1 MPVFFESGLL
11 ILIPVTFGIARK
23 TGKSVFC
30 YSIPLLAGLAI
41 GHAFVPLTPGPVL
54 VAEMLNVELSYVIIL
69 GIIIGIPAMI
79 LAGPVFGKFAGNN
92 IPFMKP
98 AQLVVAFLV
107 AAAVRVSVGSATVS
121 MTMAAGI
128 IASMP
133 MVSGLS
139 QLQLATLTIAIA
151 AGGKI
156 MNLKSQE
163 MRKLAPELDPLRIGT
178 GWKKEDLGKPQIM
191 VESTYGDSHP
201 GSGHLNILVEEV
213 RKGVAEA
220 GGFGARYFCTDICD
234 GESQGT
240 DGINYSLA
248 SREMIANMIEIH
260 ANATPFDAGVYLS
273 SCDKGMPGNLIGL
286 ARVNIPAVVV
296 PGGTMNAGPEMLTLE
311 QLGMY
316 SAKYERGEI
325 DEAKLDWAKCNA
337 CPSCGACSFIGT
349 ASTMQ
354 IMAEALG
361 LALPGSALM
370 PATSPDLL
378 AYAREAGRQAVKL
391 AQTENMRPSDIV
403 TMESFENAILVHA
416 AISGSTNCLLH
427 IPAIAHEF
435 GIEITGDT
443 FDRLHRNARYL
454 LDVRPAGRWPAE
466 CFYYAGGVPAI
477 MEEIKEHLHLDVM
490 TVTGKTLGE
499 NLDDLK
505 KNGFYEKCDKWLQE
519 FNQRYSIKIS
529 KEDIIRPYDK
539 AIGTDGSIAVLRGNL
554 APEGAV
560 IKHTACPK
568 EMFKSVLR
576 ARPFDSEE
584 ECLDAVLKHKV
595 QKGDAVFIRYEG
607 PKGSGMPEMF
617 YTSEAI
623 SSDKELGKSIALIT
637 DGRFSGASTGPVIG
651 HCSPE
656 AVDGGPIALVKEGD
670 LIEIDVMERKLNIIG
685 IAGERKTAEEI
696 DEILKER
703 RKNWRPRELKYR
715 KGVLRLFSQHAA
727 SPMKG
732 AYLEY

>member
-1 MPVFFESGLL
+1 ME
-11 ILIPVTFGIARK
+11 
-23 TGKSVFC
+23 
-30 YSIPLLAGLAI
+30 
-41 GHAFVPLTPGPVL
+41 L
-54 VAEMLNVELSYVIIL
+54 V
-69 GIIIGIPAMI
+69 
-79 LAGPVFGKFAGNN
+79 
-92 IPFMKP
+92 
-98 AQLVVAFLV
+98 
-107 AAAVRVSVGSATVS
+107 
-121 MTMAAGI
+121 
-128 IASMP
+128 
-133 MVSGLS
+133 S
-139 QLQLATLTIAIA
+139 Q
-151 AGGKI
+151 K
-156 MNLKSQE
+156 
-163 MRKLAPELDPLRIGT
+163 MRELAPELDPLRIGT
-178 GWKKEDLGKPQIM
+178 GWKPEDLSKPQIFI
-191 VESTYGDSHP
+191 ESTFGDSHP
-201 GSGHLNILVEEV
+201 GSGHLDILVEEV
-213 RKGVAEA
+213 RKGAEEA
-220 GGFGARYFCTDICD
+220 GGHGARYHCTDICD

-260 ANATPFDAGVYLS
+260 ANATPFDAGVYLA
-273 SCDKGMPGNLIGL
+273 SCDKGLPGNLMGL
-286 ARVNIPAVVV
+286 ARVNIPSIVV

-316 SAKYERGEI
+316 SAKYQRGEI
-325 DEAKLDWAKCNA
+325 DEEKLNWAKCNA

-378 AYAREAGRQAVKL
+378 AFARQAGKRAVEM
-391 AQTENMRPSDIV
+391 AQEPGMKPGEIV
-403 TMESFENAILVHA
+403 TLESFENAILVHA
-416 AISGSTNCLLH
+416 AVSGSTNCLLH
-427 IPAIAHEF
+427 LPAIAHEF

-466 CFYYAGGVPAI
+466 VFYYAGGVPAI
-477 MEEIKEHLHLDVM
+477 MEEIKEHLHLDVK

-499 NLDDLK
+499 NLEDLK
-505 KNGFYEKCDKWLQE
+505 KNGFYERCNKWLQD
-519 FNQRYSIKIS
+519 FNARYGVSVT

-539 AIGTDGSIAVLRGNL
+539 AIGTDGSIAILRGNL

-568 EMFKSVLR
+568 EMFKAVLN

-623 SSDKELGKSIALIT
+623 SSDKELGRSIALIT

-656 AVDGGPIALVKEGD
+656 ACDGGPIALVEEGD

-685 IAGERKTAEEI
+685 IRCERKTPEEV
-696 DEILKER
+696 DAVLAER
-703 RKNWRPRELKYR
+703 RKNWKPRERKYK
-715 KGVLRLFSQHAA
+715 KGVLRLFSEHAV

-732 AYLEY
+732 AYLEYDD

>member
-1 MPVFFESGLL
+1 M
-11 ILIPVTFGIARK
+11 
-23 TGKSVFC
+23 
-30 YSIPLLAGLAI
+30 
-41 GHAFVPLTPGPVL
+41 
-54 VAEMLNVELSYVIIL
+54 
-69 GIIIGIPAMI
+69 
-79 LAGPVFGKFAGNN
+79 
-92 IPFMKP
+92 
-98 AQLVVAFLV
+98 
-107 AAAVRVSVGSATVS
+107 
-121 MTMAAGI
+121 
-128 IASMP
+128 
-133 MVSGLS
+133 
-139 QLQLATLTIAIA
+139 
-151 AGGKI
+151 
-156 MNLKSQE
+156 LKSQE
-163 MRKLAPELDPLRIGT
+163 MRKLAPEMDPLRIGT
-178 GWKKEDLGKPQIM
+178 GWKKEDLEKPQIM

-201 GSGHLNILVEEV
+201 GSGHLNLLVEEV
-213 RKGVAEA
+213 RKGVEEA

-260 ANATPFDAGVYLS
+260 ANATPFDGGVYLS

-286 ARVNIPAVVV
+286 ARVDIPAVVV

-316 SAKYERGEI
+316 SAKFERGEI
-325 DEAKLDWAKCNA
+325 DEEKLDWAKCNA

-378 AYAREAGRQAVKL
+378 AYAQEAGSQAVKL
-391 AQTENMRPSDIV
+391 AQMEHMRPSDLV
-403 TMESFENAILVHA
+403 TKESFENAILVHA

-477 MEEIKEHLHLDVM
+477 MEEIKDHLHLDVM

-499 NLDDLK
+499 NLAELRE
-505 KNGFYEKCDKWLQE
+505 NGFYEKCSGWLAK
-519 FNQRYSIKIS
+519 FNERYGTSIT

-568 EMFKSVLR
+568 EMFHAVLR

-656 AVDGGPIALVKEGD
+656 AVDGGPIALVEEGD
-670 LIEIDVMERKLNIIG
+670 LIEIDVKERKLNIIG
-685 IAGERKTAEEI
+685 IAGERKSMEEI
-696 DEILKER
+696 DAILKER
-703 RKNWRPRELKYR
+703 RRNWKPREPKYK
-715 KGVLRLFSQHAA
+715 KGVLRLFSLHAA

>member
-1 MPVFFESGLL
+1 ME
-11 ILIPVTFGIARK
+11 
-23 TGKSVFC
+23 
-30 YSIPLLAGLAI
+30 
-41 GHAFVPLTPGPVL
+41 
-54 VAEMLNVELSYVIIL
+54 
-69 GIIIGIPAMI
+69 
-79 LAGPVFGKFAGNN
+79 
-92 IPFMKP
+92 
-98 AQLVVAFLV
+98 
-107 AAAVRVSVGSATVS
+107 
-121 MTMAAGI
+121 
-128 IASMP
+128 
-133 MVSGLS
+133 
-139 QLQLATLTIAIA
+139 
-151 AGGKI
+151 
-156 MNLKSQE
+156 LKSQE

-178 GWKKEDLGKPQIM
+178 GWKREDLSKPQIFI
-191 VESTYGDSHP
+191 ESTYGDSHP

-213 RKGVAEA
+213 RKGVAQA
-220 GGFGARYFCTDICD
+220 GGFGARYYVTDICD

-240 DGINYSLA
+240 DGINFSLA
-248 SREMIANMIEIH
+248 SREMIANMIEIQG
-260 ANATPFDAGVYLS
+260 NATVSDAGVYLA
-273 SCDKGMPGNLIGL
+273 SCDKGMPGNLMGL
-286 ARVNIPAVVV
+286 ARVNIPSVVV

-316 SAKYERGEI
+316 SAKYQRGEI
-325 DEAKLDWAKCNA
+325 DEEKLDWAKCNA

-378 AYAREAGRQAVKL
+378 AYAREAGKQAVKL
-391 AQTENMRPSDIV
+391 AYMENMKPSDIV

-427 IPAIAHEF
+427 IPALAHEF

-443 FDRLHRNARYL
+443 FDRLHRGAHYL

-466 CFYYAGGVPAI
+466 TFYYAGGVPAI

-499 NLDDLK
+499 NLEELK
-505 KNGFYEKCDKWLQE
+505 QNGFYERCEKWLAQ
-519 FNQRYSIKIS
+519 FNERYNTNITRK
-529 KEDIIRPYDK
+529 DIIRPYNE
-539 AIGTDGSIAVLRGNL
+539 AIGTEGSIAVLKGNL

-568 EMFKSVLR
+568 EMFKAVLR

-584 ECLDAVLKHKV
+584 ECLDAVLHHKV

-656 AVDGGPIALVKEGD
+656 AVDGGPIALVEEGD
-670 LIEIDVMERKLNIIG
+670 LIEIDVEARKLNIIG
-685 IAGERKTAEEI
+685 IHGVKMTEEEVQEVLKQRRLAWKPKERKY
-696 DEILKER
+696 K
-703 RKNWRPRELKYR
+703 
-715 KGVLRLFSQHAA
+715 KGVLRLFSELAA

-732 AYLEY
+732 AYLEYDK

>member
-1 MPVFFESGLL
+1 ME
-11 ILIPVTFGIARK
+11 
-23 TGKSVFC
+23 
-30 YSIPLLAGLAI
+30 
-41 GHAFVPLTPGPVL
+41 
-54 VAEMLNVELSYVIIL
+54 
-69 GIIIGIPAMI
+69 
-79 LAGPVFGKFAGNN
+79 
-92 IPFMKP
+92 
-98 AQLVVAFLV
+98 
-107 AAAVRVSVGSATVS
+107 
-121 MTMAAGI
+121 
-128 IASMP
+128 
-133 MVSGLS
+133 
-139 QLQLATLTIAIA
+139 
-151 AGGKI
+151 
-156 MNLKSQE
+156 LKSQK

-178 GWKKEDLGKPQIM
+178 GWKREDLSKPQIFI
-191 VESTYGDSHP
+191 ESTYGDSHP

-213 RKGVAEA
+213 RKGVAQA
-220 GGFGARYFCTDICD
+220 GGFGARYYVTDICD

-240 DGINYSLA
+240 DGINFSLA
-248 SREMIANMIEIH
+248 SREMIANMIEIQG
-260 ANATPFDAGVYLS
+260 NATVSDAGVYLA
-273 SCDKGMPGNLIGL
+273 SCDKGMPGNLMGL
-286 ARVNIPAVVV
+286 ARVNIPSVVV

-316 SAKYERGEI
+316 SAKYQRGEI
-325 DEAKLDWAKCNA
+325 DEEKLDWAKCNA

-378 AYAREAGRQAVKL
+378 AYAREAGKQAVRL
-391 AQTENMRPSDIV
+391 AYMENMKPSDIV

-427 IPAIAHEF
+427 IPALAHEF

-443 FDRLHRNARYL
+443 FDRLHRGAHYL

-466 CFYYAGGVPAI
+466 TFYYAGGVPAI

-499 NLDDLK
+499 NLEDLK
-505 KNGFYEKCDKWLQE
+505 KNGFYERCEKWLAQ
-519 FNQRYSIKIS
+519 FNERYNTNITRK
-529 KEDIIRPYDK
+529 DIIRPYDE
-539 AIGTDGSIAVLRGNL
+539 AIGTEGSIAVLKGNL

-568 EMFKSVLR
+568 EMFKAVLR

-584 ECLDAVLKHKV
+584 ECLDAVLHHKV

-656 AVDGGPIALVKEGD
+656 AVDGGPIALVEEGD
-670 LIEIDVMERKLNIIG
+670 LIEIDVEARKLNIIG
-685 IAGERKTAEEI
+685 IHGVKMTEEEVQEVLKQRRLAWKPKERKY
-696 DEILKER
+696 K
-703 RKNWRPRELKYR
+703 
-715 KGVLRLFSQHAA
+715 KGVLRLFSELAA

-732 AYLEY
+732 AYLEYDK

>member
-1 MPVFFESGLL
+1 M
-11 ILIPVTFGIARK
+11 
-23 TGKSVFC
+23 
-30 YSIPLLAGLAI
+30 
-41 GHAFVPLTPGPVL
+41 
-54 VAEMLNVELSYVIIL
+54 
-69 GIIIGIPAMI
+69 
-79 LAGPVFGKFAGNN
+79 
-92 IPFMKP
+92 
-98 AQLVVAFLV
+98 
-107 AAAVRVSVGSATVS
+107 
-121 MTMAAGI
+121 
-128 IASMP
+128 
-133 MVSGLS
+133 
-139 QLQLATLTIAIA
+139 
-151 AGGKI
+151 
-156 MNLKSQE
+156 LKSQE
-163 MRKLAPELDPLRIGT
+163 MRKLAPEMDPLRIGT
-178 GWKKEDLGKPQIM
+178 GWKKEDLEKPQIM

-201 GSGHLNILVEEV
+201 GSGHLNLLVEEV

-260 ANATPFDAGVYLS
+260 ANATPFDGGVYLS

-286 ARVNIPAVVV
+286 ARVDIPAVVV

-311 QLGMY
+311 QFGMY
-316 SAKYERGEI
+316 SAKFERGEI
-325 DEAKLDWAKCNA
+325 DEEKLDWAKCNA

-378 AYAREAGRQAVKL
+378 AYAQEAGSQAVKL
-391 AQTENMRPSDIV
+391 AQMEHMRPSDLV
-403 TMESFENAILVHA
+403 TKESFENAILVHA

-477 MEEIKEHLHLDVM
+477 MEEIKDHLHLNVM

-499 NLDDLK
+499 NLAELRE
-505 KNGFYEKCDKWLQE
+505 NGFYEKCSGWLAK
-519 FNQRYSIKIS
+519 FNERYGTSIT

-568 EMFKSVLR
+568 EMFHAVLR

-656 AVDGGPIALVKEGD
+656 AVDGGPIALVEEGD
-670 LIEIDVMERKLNIIG
+670 LIEIDVKERKLNIIG
-685 IAGERKTAEEI
+685 IAGERKSMEEI
-696 DEILKER
+696 DAILKER
-703 RKNWRPRELKYR
+703 RRNWKPREPKYK
-715 KGVLRLFSQHAA
+715 KGVLRLFSLHAA

>member
-1 MPVFFESGLL
+1 
-11 ILIPVTFGIARK
+11 
-23 TGKSVFC
+23 
-30 YSIPLLAGLAI
+30 
-41 GHAFVPLTPGPVL
+41 
-54 VAEMLNVELSYVIIL
+54 
-69 GIIIGIPAMI
+69 
-79 LAGPVFGKFAGNN
+79 
-92 IPFMKP
+92 MKE
-98 AQLVVAFLV
+98 
-107 AAAVRVSVGSATVS
+107 
-121 MTMAAGI
+121 
-128 IASMP
+128 
-133 MVSGLS
+133 
-139 QLQLATLTIAIA
+139 
-151 AGGKI
+151 
-156 MNLKSQE
+156 LKSQE

-178 GWKKEDLGKPQIM
+178 GWKKEDLSKPQVM

-273 SCDKGMPGNLIGL
+273 SCDKGVPGNLMGL
-286 ARVNIPAVVV
+286 ARVDIPSVVV

-378 AYAREAGRQAVKL
+378 AYAKEAGKRA
-391 AQTENMRPSDIV
+391 AWMAGEEDMRPSKIV
-403 TMESFENAILVHA
+403 TMDSFENAIYVHA

-427 IPAIAHEF
+427 LPAIAHEF

-443 FDRLHRNARYL
+443 FDRIHRGARYL

-499 NLDDLK
+499 NLEELK
-505 KNGFYEKCDKWLQE
+505 ANGFYEKCDKWLQE
-519 FNQRYSIKIS
+519 FNQRYQVNVTR
-529 KEDIIRPYDK
+529 EDIIRPYEK
-539 AIGTDGSIAVLRGNL
+539 AIGTDGSIAVLKGNL

-656 AVDGGPIALVKEGD
+656 AVDGGPIALVEEGD
-670 LIEIDVMERKLNIIG
+670 LIEIDVMGRKLNIIG
-685 IAGERKTAEEI
+685 VAGERKTPEEI
-696 DEILKER
+696 DEILEER
-703 RKNWRPRELKYR
+703 RKNWKPREMKYK
-715 KGVLRLFSQHAA
+715 KGVLRMFSQHAT

>member
-1 MPVFFESGLL
+1 ME
-11 ILIPVTFGIARK
+11 
-23 TGKSVFC
+23 
-30 YSIPLLAGLAI
+30 
-41 GHAFVPLTPGPVL
+41 
-54 VAEMLNVELSYVIIL
+54 
-69 GIIIGIPAMI
+69 
-79 LAGPVFGKFAGNN
+79 
-92 IPFMKP
+92 
-98 AQLVVAFLV
+98 
-107 AAAVRVSVGSATVS
+107 
-121 MTMAAGI
+121 
-128 IASMP
+128 
-133 MVSGLS
+133 
-139 QLQLATLTIAIA
+139 
-151 AGGKI
+151 
-156 MNLKSQE
+156 LKSQE

-178 GWKKEDLGKPQIM
+178 GWKREDLSKPQIFI
-191 VESTYGDSHP
+191 ESTYGDSHP

-213 RKGVAEA
+213 RKGVVQA
-220 GGFGARYFCTDICD
+220 GGFGARYYVTDICD

-240 DGINYSLA
+240 DGINFSLA
-248 SREMIANMIEIH
+248 SREMIANMIEIQG
-260 ANATPFDAGVYLS
+260 NATVSDAGVYLA
-273 SCDKGMPGNLIGL
+273 SCDKGMPGNLMGL
-286 ARVNIPAVVV
+286 ARVNIPSVVV

-316 SAKYERGEI
+316 SAKYQRGEI
-325 DEAKLDWAKCNA
+325 DEEKLDWAKCNA

-378 AYAREAGRQAVKL
+378 AYAREAGKQAVKL
-391 AQTENMRPSDIV
+391 AYMENMKPSDIV

-427 IPAIAHEF
+427 IPALAHEF

-443 FDRLHRNARYL
+443 FDRLHRGAHYL

-466 CFYYAGGVPAI
+466 TFYYAGGVPAI

-499 NLDDLK
+499 NLEDLK
-505 KNGFYEKCDKWLQE
+505 KNGFYERCEKWLAQ
-519 FNQRYSIKIS
+519 FNERYNTNITRK
-529 KEDIIRPYDK
+529 DIIRPYDE
-539 AIGTDGSIAVLRGNL
+539 AIGTEGSIAVLKGNL

-568 EMFKSVLR
+568 EMFKAVLR

-584 ECLDAVLKHKV
+584 ECLDAVLHHKV

-656 AVDGGPIALVKEGD
+656 AVDGGPIALLEEGD
-670 LIEIDVMERKLNIIG
+670 LIEIDVEARKLNIIG
-685 IAGERKTAEEI
+685 IHGVKMTEEEVQEVLKQRRLAWKPKERKY
-696 DEILKER
+696 K
-703 RKNWRPRELKYR
+703 
-715 KGVLRLFSQHAA
+715 KGVLRLFSELAA

-732 AYLEY
+732 AYLEYDK

>member
-1 MPVFFESGLL
+1 M
-11 ILIPVTFGIARK
+11 
-23 TGKSVFC
+23 
-30 YSIPLLAGLAI
+30 
-41 GHAFVPLTPGPVL
+41 
-54 VAEMLNVELSYVIIL
+54 
-69 GIIIGIPAMI
+69 
-79 LAGPVFGKFAGNN
+79 
-92 IPFMKP
+92 
-98 AQLVVAFLV
+98 
-107 AAAVRVSVGSATVS
+107 
-121 MTMAAGI
+121 
-128 IASMP
+128 
-133 MVSGLS
+133 
-139 QLQLATLTIAIA
+139 
-151 AGGKI
+151 
-156 MNLKSQE
+156 LKSQE
-163 MRKLAPELDPLRIGT
+163 MRKLAPEMDPLRIGT
-178 GWKKEDLGKPQIM
+178 GWKKEDLEKPQIM

-201 GSGHLNILVEEV
+201 GSGHLNLLVEEV

-260 ANATPFDAGVYLS
+260 ANATPFDGGVYLS

-286 ARVNIPAVVV
+286 ARVDIPAVVV

-316 SAKYERGEI
+316 SAKFERGEI
-325 DEAKLDWAKCNA
+325 DEEKLDWAKCNA

-378 AYAREAGRQAVKL
+378 AYAQEAGSQAVKL
-391 AQTENMRPSDIV
+391 AQMEHMRPSDLV
-403 TMESFENAILVHA
+403 TKESFENAILVHA

-477 MEEIKEHLHLDVM
+477 MEEIKDHLHLDVM

-499 NLDDLK
+499 NLAELRE
-505 KNGFYEKCDKWLQE
+505 NGFYEKCSGWLAK
-519 FNQRYSIKIS
+519 FNERYGTSIT

-568 EMFKSVLR
+568 EMFHAVLR

-656 AVDGGPIALVKEGD
+656 AVDGGPIALVEEGD
-670 LIEIDVMERKLNIIG
+670 LIEIDVKERKLNIIG
-685 IAGERKTAEEI
+685 IAGERKSMEEF
-696 DEILKER
+696 DAILKER
-703 RKNWRPRELKYR
+703 RRNWKPREPKYK
-715 KGVLRLFSQHAA
+715 KGVLRLFSLHAA

>member
-1 MPVFFESGLL
+1 M
-11 ILIPVTFGIARK
+11 
-23 TGKSVFC
+23 
-30 YSIPLLAGLAI
+30 
-41 GHAFVPLTPGPVL
+41 
-54 VAEMLNVELSYVIIL
+54 
-69 GIIIGIPAMI
+69 
-79 LAGPVFGKFAGNN
+79 
-92 IPFMKP
+92 
-98 AQLVVAFLV
+98 
-107 AAAVRVSVGSATVS
+107 
-121 MTMAAGI
+121 
-128 IASMP
+128 
-133 MVSGLS
+133 
-139 QLQLATLTIAIA
+139 
-151 AGGKI
+151 
-156 MNLKSQE
+156 LKSQE
-163 MRKLAPELDPLRIGT
+163 MRKLAPEMDPLRIGT
-178 GWKKEDLGKPQIM
+178 GWKKEDLEKTQIM

-201 GSGHLNILVEEV
+201 GSGHLNLLVEEV

-260 ANATPFDAGVYLS
+260 ANATPFDGGVYLS

-316 SAKYERGEI
+316 SAKFERGEI
-325 DEAKLDWAKCNA
+325 DEEKLDWAKCNA

-378 AYAREAGRQAVKL
+378 AYAQEAGSQAVKL
-391 AQTENMRPSDIV
+391 AQMEHMRPSDLV
-403 TMESFENAILVHA
+403 TKESFENAILVHA

-477 MEEIKEHLHLDVM
+477 MEEIKDHLHLDVM

-499 NLDDLK
+499 NLAELRE
-505 KNGFYEKCDKWLQE
+505 NGFYEKCSGWLE
-519 FNQRYSIKIS
+519 KFNERYGTSIT

-568 EMFKSVLR
+568 EMFHAVLR

-656 AVDGGPIALVKEGD
+656 AVDGGPIALVEEGD
-670 LIEIDVMERKLNIIG
+670 LIEIDVKERKLNIIG
-685 IAGERKTAEEI
+685 IAGERKSMEEI
-696 DEILKER
+696 DAILKER
-703 RKNWRPRELKYR
+703 RQNWKPREPKYK
-715 KGVLRLFSQHAA
+715 KGVLRLFSLHAA

>member
-1 MPVFFESGLL
+1 M
-11 ILIPVTFGIARK
+11 
-23 TGKSVFC
+23 
-30 YSIPLLAGLAI
+30 
-41 GHAFVPLTPGPVL
+41 
-54 VAEMLNVELSYVIIL
+54 
-69 GIIIGIPAMI
+69 
-79 LAGPVFGKFAGNN
+79 
-92 IPFMKP
+92 
-98 AQLVVAFLV
+98 
-107 AAAVRVSVGSATVS
+107 
-121 MTMAAGI
+121 
-128 IASMP
+128 
-133 MVSGLS
+133 
-139 QLQLATLTIAIA
+139 
-151 AGGKI
+151 
-156 MNLKSQE
+156 LKSQE
-163 MRKLAPELDPLRIGT
+163 MRKLAPEMDPLRIGT
-178 GWKKEDLGKPQIM
+178 GWKKEDLEKPQIM

-201 GSGHLNILVEEV
+201 GSGHLNLLVEEV

-260 ANATPFDAGVYLS
+260 ANATPFDGGVYLS

-286 ARVNIPAVVV
+286 ARVDIPAVVV

-316 SAKYERGEI
+316 SAKFERGEI
-325 DEAKLDWAKCNA
+325 DEEKLDWAKCNA

-378 AYAREAGRQAVKL
+378 AYAQEAGSQAVKL
-391 AQTENMRPSDIV
+391 AQMEHMRPSDLV
-403 TMESFENAILVHA
+403 TKESFENAILVHA

-477 MEEIKEHLHLDVM
+477 MEEIKDHLHLDVM

-499 NLDDLK
+499 NLAELRE
-505 KNGFYEKCDKWLQE
+505 NGFYEKCSGWLAK
-519 FNQRYSIKIS
+519 FNERYGTSIT

-568 EMFKSVLR
+568 EMFHAVLR

-656 AVDGGPIALVKEGD
+656 AVDGGPIALVEEGD
-670 LIEIDVMERKLNIIG
+670 LIEIDVKERKLNIIG
-685 IAGERKTAEEI
+685 IAGERKSMEEI
-696 DEILKER
+696 DAILKER
-703 RKNWRPRELKYR
+703 RQNWKPCEPKYK
-715 KGVLRLFSQHAA
+715 KGVLRLFSLHAA

>member
-1 MPVFFESGLL
+1 M
-11 ILIPVTFGIARK
+11 
-23 TGKSVFC
+23 
-30 YSIPLLAGLAI
+30 
-41 GHAFVPLTPGPVL
+41 
-54 VAEMLNVELSYVIIL
+54 EL
-69 GIIIGIPAMI
+69 
-79 LAGPVFGKFAGNN
+79 
-92 IPFMKP
+92 
-98 AQLVVAFLV
+98 
-107 AAAVRVSVGSATVS
+107 R
-121 MTMAAGI
+121 
-128 IASMP
+128 
-133 MVSGLS
+133 
-139 QLQLATLTIAIA
+139 
-151 AGGKI
+151 
-156 MNLKSQE
+156 SQE

-178 GWKKEDLGKPQIM
+178 GWKPEDLSKPQVMI
-191 VESTYGDSHP
+191 ESTYGDSHP

-213 RKGVAEA
+213 RKGVEEA
-220 GGFGARYFCTDICD
+220 GGHGARYYCTDICD

-260 ANATPFDAGVYLS
+260 ANATPFDAGVFLA
-273 SCDKGMPGNLIGL
+273 SCDKGMPGNLMGL
-286 ARVNIPAVVV
+286 ARADVPSVVV
-296 PGGTMNAGPEMLTLE
+296 PGGTMNAGPDMLTLE

-316 SAKYERGEI
+316 SAKYQRGEI
-325 DEAKLDWAKCNA
+325 DEEKLNWAKCNA

-378 AYAREAGRQAVKL
+378 AFAREAGAQAVKL
-391 AQTENMRPSDIV
+391 AAMPNMRPSHII
-403 TMESFENAILVHA
+403 TMDSFENAILVHA

-435 GIEITGDT
+435 GLEVTGDT

-477 MEEIKEHLHLDVM
+477 MEEIKSHLHLEAM

-499 NLDDLK
+499 NLEELK
-505 KNGFYEKCDKWLQE
+505 QNGFYGRCQKWLE
-519 FNQRYSIKIS
+519 DFNERYHVSLK
-529 KEDIIRPYDK
+529 KEDIIRPYGQ
-539 AIGTDGSIAVLRGNL
+539 AIGTDGSIAILRGNL

-568 EMFKSVLR
+568 EMFQAVLN

-623 SSDKELGKSIALIT
+623 SSDQELGKSIALIT

-656 AVDGGPIALVKEGD
+656 AVDCGPIALVDEGD
-670 LIEIDVMERKLNIIG
+670 VIEIDVEGRKLNIIG
-685 IAGERKTAEEI
+685 IAGERKTMEEVAAVL
-696 DEILKER
+696 EER
-703 RKNWRPRELKYR
+703 RKNWQPREPKY
-715 KGVLRLFSQHAA
+715 KNGVLRLFSQHAA

>member
-1 MPVFFESGLL
+1 ME
-11 ILIPVTFGIARK
+11 
-23 TGKSVFC
+23 
-30 YSIPLLAGLAI
+30 
-41 GHAFVPLTPGPVL
+41 
-54 VAEMLNVELSYVIIL
+54 
-69 GIIIGIPAMI
+69 
-79 LAGPVFGKFAGNN
+79 
-92 IPFMKP
+92 
-98 AQLVVAFLV
+98 
-107 AAAVRVSVGSATVS
+107 
-121 MTMAAGI
+121 
-128 IASMP
+128 
-133 MVSGLS
+133 
-139 QLQLATLTIAIA
+139 
-151 AGGKI
+151 
-156 MNLKSQE
+156 LKSQE

-178 GWKKEDLGKPQIM
+178 GWKREDLSKPQIFI
-191 VESTYGDSHP
+191 ESTYGDSHP

-220 GGFGARYFCTDICD
+220 GGFGARYYVTDICD

-240 DGINYSLA
+240 DGINFSLA
-248 SREMIANMIEIH
+248 SREMIANMIEIQG
-260 ANATPFDAGVYLS
+260 NATVSDAGVYLA
-273 SCDKGMPGNLIGL
+273 SCDKGMPGNLMGL
-286 ARVNIPAVVV
+286 ARVNIPSVVV

-316 SAKYERGEI
+316 SAKYQRGEI
-325 DEAKLDWAKCNA
+325 DEEKLDWAKCNA

-378 AYAREAGRQAVKL
+378 AYARKAGKQAVKL
-391 AQTENMRPSDIV
+391 AYMENMKPSDIV

-427 IPAIAHEF
+427 IPALAHEF

-443 FDRLHRNARYL
+443 FDRLHRGAHYL

-466 CFYYAGGVPAI
+466 TFYYAGGVPAI

-499 NLDDLK
+499 NLEDLK
-505 KNGFYEKCDKWLQE
+505 KNGFYERCEKWLAQ
-519 FNQRYSIKIS
+519 FNERYNTNITRK
-529 KEDIIRPYDK
+529 DIIRPYDE
-539 AIGTDGSIAVLRGNL
+539 AIGTEGSIAVLKGNL

-568 EMFKSVLR
+568 EMFKAVLR

-584 ECLDAVLKHKV
+584 ECLDAVLHHKV

-656 AVDGGPIALVKEGD
+656 AVDGGTIALVEEGD
-670 LIEIDVMERKLNIIG
+670 LIEIDVEARKLNIIG
-685 IAGERKTAEEI
+685 IHGVKMTEEEVQEVLKQRRLAWKPKERKY
-696 DEILKER
+696 K
-703 RKNWRPRELKYR
+703 
-715 KGVLRLFSQHAA
+715 KGVLRLFSELAA

-732 AYLEY
+732 AYLEYDK

>member
-1 MPVFFESGLL
+1 MDE
-11 ILIPVTFGIARK
+11 
-23 TGKSVFC
+23 
-30 YSIPLLAGLAI
+30 
-41 GHAFVPLTPGPVL
+41 
-54 VAEMLNVELSYVIIL
+54 
-69 GIIIGIPAMI
+69 
-79 LAGPVFGKFAGNN
+79 
-92 IPFMKP
+92 
-98 AQLVVAFLV
+98 
-107 AAAVRVSVGSATVS
+107 
-121 MTMAAGI
+121 
-128 IASMP
+128 
-133 MVSGLS
+133 
-139 QLQLATLTIAIA
+139 
-151 AGGKI
+151 
-156 MNLKSQE
+156 LKSQE
-163 MRKLAPELDPLRIGT
+163 MRKIAPELDPLRIGT
-178 GWKKEDLGKPQIM
+178 GWKPEDLGKPQILI
-191 VESTYGDSHP
+191 ESTFGDSHP

-213 RKGVAEA
+213 KKGIEEA

-240 DGINYSLA
+240 DGINFSLV

-260 ANATPFDAGVYLS
+260 ANATPFDAGVYLA
-273 SCDKGMPGNLIGL
+273 SCDKGLPGNLIGL
-286 ARVNIPAVVV
+286 ARADIPALVV
-296 PGGTMNAGPEMLTLE
+296 PGGTMNAGPDMLTLE
-311 QLGMY
+311 QLGKY
-316 SAKYERGEI
+316 SARYERGEI
-325 DEAKLDWAKCNA
+325 SREKLDWAKQNA

-378 AYAREAGRQAVKL
+378 DYARKAGRQAVKL
-391 AQTENMRPSDIV
+391 AFMPEMRPSKIV
-403 TMESFENAILVHA
+403 TIESFENAIYVHA

-427 IPAIAHEF
+427 IPALAHEL

-443 FDRLHRNARYL
+443 FDRIHRNARYL

-466 CFYYAGGVPAI
+466 CFYYAGGVPAV
-477 MEEIKEHLHLDVM
+477 MEEIREHLHLDVM

-499 NLDDLK
+499 NLDELK
-505 KNGFYEKCDKWLQE
+505 QNGFYERCDRWLQA
-519 FNQRYSIKIS
+519 FNKRCGVSLS
-529 KEDIIRPYDK
+529 KEDIIRPYEK
-539 AIGTDGSIAVLRGNL
+539 ALGTDGSIAVLRGNL

-568 EMFKSVLR
+568 EMFKAVLR

-623 SSDKELGKSIALIT
+623 SSDKELGRSIALIT

-656 AVDGGPIALVKEGD
+656 AAEGGPIALVEEGD
-670 LIEIDVMERKLNIIG
+670 LIEIDVMARKLDIVGVQGERRSPEEIEEILVERK
-685 IAGERKTAEEI
+685 K
-696 DEILKER
+696 D
-703 RKNWRPRELKYR
+703 WRPREKKYKR
-715 KGVLRLFSQHAA
+715 GVLRLFSEHAA

>member
-1 MPVFFESGLL
+1 
-11 ILIPVTFGIARK
+11 
-23 TGKSVFC
+23 
-30 YSIPLLAGLAI
+30 
-41 GHAFVPLTPGPVL
+41 
-54 VAEMLNVELSYVIIL
+54 
-69 GIIIGIPAMI
+69 
-79 LAGPVFGKFAGNN
+79 
-92 IPFMKP
+92 MKE
-98 AQLVVAFLV
+98 
-107 AAAVRVSVGSATVS
+107 
-121 MTMAAGI
+121 
-128 IASMP
+128 
-133 MVSGLS
+133 
-139 QLQLATLTIAIA
+139 
-151 AGGKI
+151 
-156 MNLKSQE
+156 LKSQE

-178 GWKKEDLGKPQIM
+178 GWKKEDLSKPQVM

-273 SCDKGMPGNLIGL
+273 SCDKGVPGNLMGL
-286 ARVNIPAVVV
+286 ARVDIPSVVV

-325 DEAKLDWAKCNA
+325 DESKLDWAKCNA

-378 AYAREAGRQAVKL
+378 AYAREAGKRA
-391 AQTENMRPSDIV
+391 AWMAGEEDMRPSKIV
-403 TMESFENAILVHA
+403 TMDSFENAIYVHA

-427 IPAIAHEF
+427 LPAIAHEF

-443 FDRLHRNARYL
+443 FDRIHRGARYL

-499 NLDDLK
+499 NLEELK
-505 KNGFYEKCDKWLQE
+505 ANGFYEKCDKWLQE
-519 FNQRYSIKIS
+519 FNQRYQVNVT
-529 KEDIIRPYDK
+529 KEDIIRPYEK
-539 AIGTDGSIAVLRGNL
+539 AIGTDGSIAVLKGNL

-656 AVDGGPIALVKEGD
+656 AVDGGPIALVEEGD
-670 LIEIDVMERKLNIIG
+670 LIEIDVMGRKLNIIG
-685 IAGERKTAEEI
+685 VAGERKTPEEI

-703 RKNWRPRELKYR
+703 RKNWKPREMKYK
-715 KGVLRLFSQHAA
+715 KGVLRMFSQHAT

>member
-1 MPVFFESGLL
+1 M
-11 ILIPVTFGIARK
+11 
-23 TGKSVFC
+23 
-30 YSIPLLAGLAI
+30 
-41 GHAFVPLTPGPVL
+41 
-54 VAEMLNVELSYVIIL
+54 
-69 GIIIGIPAMI
+69 
-79 LAGPVFGKFAGNN
+79 
-92 IPFMKP
+92 
-98 AQLVVAFLV
+98 
-107 AAAVRVSVGSATVS
+107 
-121 MTMAAGI
+121 
-128 IASMP
+128 
-133 MVSGLS
+133 
-139 QLQLATLTIAIA
+139 
-151 AGGKI
+151 
-156 MNLKSQE
+156 LKSQE
-163 MRKLAPELDPLRIGT
+163 MRKLAPEMDPLRIGT
-178 GWKKEDLGKPQIM
+178 GWKKEDLEKPQIM

-201 GSGHLNILVEEV
+201 GSGHLNLLVEEV

-260 ANATPFDAGVYLS
+260 ANATPFDGGVYLS

-286 ARVNIPAVVV
+286 ARVDIPAVVV

-316 SAKYERGEI
+316 SAKFERGEI
-325 DEAKLDWAKCNA
+325 DEEKLDWAKCNA

-378 AYAREAGRQAVKL
+378 AYAQEAGSQAVKL
-391 AQTENMRPSDIV
+391 AQMEHMRPSDLV
-403 TMESFENAILVHA
+403 TKESFENAILVHA

-443 FDRLHRNARYL
+443 FGRLHRNARYL

-477 MEEIKEHLHLDVM
+477 MEEIKDHLHLDVM

-499 NLDDLK
+499 NLAELRE
-505 KNGFYEKCDKWLQE
+505 NGFYEKCSGWLAK
-519 FNQRYSIKIS
+519 FNERYGTSIT

-568 EMFKSVLR
+568 EMFHAVLR

-656 AVDGGPIALVKEGD
+656 AVDGGPIALVEEGD
-670 LIEIDVMERKLNIIG
+670 LIEIDVKERKLNIIG
-685 IAGERKTAEEI
+685 IAGEHKSMEEI
-696 DEILKER
+696 DAILKER
-703 RKNWRPRELKYR
+703 RRNWKPREPKYK
-715 KGVLRLFSQHAA
+715 KGVLRLFSLHAA

>member
-1 MPVFFESGLL
+1 ME
-11 ILIPVTFGIARK
+11 
-23 TGKSVFC
+23 
-30 YSIPLLAGLAI
+30 
-41 GHAFVPLTPGPVL
+41 
-54 VAEMLNVELSYVIIL
+54 
-69 GIIIGIPAMI
+69 
-79 LAGPVFGKFAGNN
+79 
-92 IPFMKP
+92 
-98 AQLVVAFLV
+98 
-107 AAAVRVSVGSATVS
+107 
-121 MTMAAGI
+121 
-128 IASMP
+128 
-133 MVSGLS
+133 
-139 QLQLATLTIAIA
+139 
-151 AGGKI
+151 
-156 MNLKSQE
+156 LKSQQ
-163 MRKLAPELDPLRIGT
+163 MRKNAPELDPLRIGT
-178 GWKKEDLGKPQIM
+178 GWKPEDLSKPQVII
-191 VESTYGDSHP
+191 ESTYGDSHP

-213 RKGVAEA
+213 RKGIEEA
-220 GGFGARYFCTDICD
+220 GGHGARYYCTDMCD

-240 DGINYSLA
+240 DGINYSLV
-248 SREMIANMIEIH
+248 SREMIANMIEIQ
-260 ANATPFDAGVYLS
+260 ANATPFDAGVYLA
-273 SCDKGMPGNLIGL
+273 SCDKGLPGNLMGL

-316 SAKYERGEI
+316 SAKYQRGEI
-325 DEAKLDWAKCNA
+325 DEQKLDWAKCNA

-378 AYAREAGRQAVKL
+378 AFAREAGKQAVKL
-391 AQTENMRPSDIV
+391 ATMPNMCPSDIV
-403 TMESFENAILVHA
+403 TMDSFENAILVHA
-416 AISGSTNCLLH
+416 AVSGSTNCLLH

-477 MEEIKEHLHLDVM
+477 MEEIREHLHLDVM

-499 NLDDLK
+499 NLDELK
-505 KNGFYEKCDKWLQE
+505 QNNFYDRCEKWLGE
-519 FNQRYSIKIS
+519 FNKRYSVS
-529 KEDIIRPYDK
+529 LTKEDIIRPYEK
-539 AIGTDGSIAVLRGNL
+539 AIGTDGSIAILRGNL

-568 EMFKSVLR
+568 EMFKAVLR

-656 AVDGGPIALVKEGD
+656 AVDGGPIALVEEGD
-670 LIEIDVMERKLNIIG
+670 LIEIDVEKRLLNIVG
-685 IAGERKTAEEI
+685 IAGERKTMEEVEKVL
-696 DEILKER
+696 DKR
-703 RKNWRPRELKYR
+703 RKNWKPREPKYK
-715 KGVLRLFSQHAA
+715 KGVLRLFSEHAA

>member
-1 MPVFFESGLL
+1 M
-11 ILIPVTFGIARK
+11 
-23 TGKSVFC
+23 
-30 YSIPLLAGLAI
+30 
-41 GHAFVPLTPGPVL
+41 
-54 VAEMLNVELSYVIIL
+54 
-69 GIIIGIPAMI
+69 
-79 LAGPVFGKFAGNN
+79 
-92 IPFMKP
+92 
-98 AQLVVAFLV
+98 
-107 AAAVRVSVGSATVS
+107 
-121 MTMAAGI
+121 
-128 IASMP
+128 
-133 MVSGLS
+133 
-139 QLQLATLTIAIA
+139 
-151 AGGKI
+151 
-156 MNLKSQE
+156 LKSQE
-163 MRKLAPELDPLRIGT
+163 MRKLAPEMDPLRIGT
-178 GWKKEDLGKPQIM
+178 GWKKEDLEKPQIM

-201 GSGHLNILVEEV
+201 GSGHLNLLVEEV

-260 ANATPFDAGVYLS
+260 ANATPFDGGVYLS

-286 ARVNIPAVVV
+286 ARVDIPAVVV

-316 SAKYERGEI
+316 SAKFERGEI
-325 DEAKLDWAKCNA
+325 DEEKLDWAKCNA

-378 AYAREAGRQAVKL
+378 AYAQEAGSQAVKL
-391 AQTENMRPSDIV
+391 AQMEHMRPSDLV
-403 TMESFENAILVHA
+403 TKESFENAILVHA

-477 MEEIKEHLHLDVM
+477 MEEIKDHLHLDVM

-499 NLDDLK
+499 NLAELRE
-505 KNGFYEKCDKWLQE
+505 NGFYEKCSGWLAK
-519 FNQRYSIKIS
+519 FNERYGTSIT

-568 EMFKSVLR
+568 EMFHAVLR

-617 YTSEAI
+617 YASEAI

-656 AVDGGPIALVKEGD
+656 AVDGGPIALVEEGD
-670 LIEIDVMERKLNIIG
+670 LIEIDVKERKLNIIG
-685 IAGERKTAEEI
+685 IAGERKSMEEI
-696 DEILKER
+696 DAILKER
-703 RKNWRPRELKYR
+703 RRNWKPREPKYK
-715 KGVLRLFSQHAA
+715 KGVLRLFSLHAA

>member
-1 MPVFFESGLL
+1 ME
-11 ILIPVTFGIARK
+11 
-23 TGKSVFC
+23 
-30 YSIPLLAGLAI
+30 
-41 GHAFVPLTPGPVL
+41 
-54 VAEMLNVELSYVIIL
+54 
-69 GIIIGIPAMI
+69 
-79 LAGPVFGKFAGNN
+79 
-92 IPFMKP
+92 
-98 AQLVVAFLV
+98 
-107 AAAVRVSVGSATVS
+107 
-121 MTMAAGI
+121 
-128 IASMP
+128 
-133 MVSGLS
+133 
-139 QLQLATLTIAIA
+139 
-151 AGGKI
+151 
-156 MNLKSQE
+156 LKSQE

-178 GWKKEDLGKPQIM
+178 GWRKEDLEKPQVMI
-191 VESTYGDSHP
+191 ESTFGDSHP
-201 GSGHLNILVEEV
+201 GSGHLNILVDEV

-220 GGFGARYFCTDICD
+220 GGYGARYFCTDICD

-273 SCDKGMPGNLIGL
+273 SCDKGLPGNLMGL
-286 ARVNIPAVVV
+286 ARVDIPAIVV
-296 PGGTMNAGPEMLTLE
+296 PGGTMNAGPELLTLE

-325 DEAKLDWAKCNA
+325 DKEKLDWAKCNA
-337 CPSCGACSFIGT
+337 CPGCGACSFIGT

-378 AYAREAGRQAVKL
+378 EYAREAGRLAVKL
-391 AQTENMRPSDIV
+391 ARTENMRPSDIV
-403 TMESFENAILVHA
+403 TYKSFENAILVHA

-427 IPAIAHEF
+427 IPALAHEF

-443 FDRLHRNARYL
+443 FDKLHRNARYL
-454 LDVRPAGRWPAE
+454 LDVRPAGKWPAE

-490 TVTGKTLGE
+490 TVTGRTLGE
-499 NLDDLK
+499 NLDELK
-505 KNGFYEKCDKWLQE
+505 NNGFYEKCEKWLHE
-519 FNQRYSIKIS
+519 FNKRYGI
-529 KEDIIRPYDK
+529 ELTRQDIIHPYDK
-539 AIGTDGSIAVLRGNL
+539 AIGTDGSIAILRGNL

-568 EMFKSVLR
+568 EMFKSILR

-623 SSDKELGKSIALIT
+623 SSDAELGKSIALIT

-656 AVDGGPIALVKEGD
+656 AVDGGPIALVEEGD
-670 LIEIDVMERKLNIIG
+670 LIEIDVMERKLNIVG
-685 IAGERKTAEEI
+685 INGERKSMEEI

-703 RKNWRPRELKYR
+703 RKNWKPREPKYK
-715 KGVLRLFSQHAA
+715 KGVLRLFSEHAA

>member
-1 MPVFFESGLL
+1 M
-11 ILIPVTFGIARK
+11 
-23 TGKSVFC
+23 
-30 YSIPLLAGLAI
+30 
-41 GHAFVPLTPGPVL
+41 
-54 VAEMLNVELSYVIIL
+54 
-69 GIIIGIPAMI
+69 
-79 LAGPVFGKFAGNN
+79 
-92 IPFMKP
+92 
-98 AQLVVAFLV
+98 
-107 AAAVRVSVGSATVS
+107 
-121 MTMAAGI
+121 
-128 IASMP
+128 
-133 MVSGLS
+133 
-139 QLQLATLTIAIA
+139 
-151 AGGKI
+151 
-156 MNLKSQE
+156 LKSQE
-163 MRKLAPELDPLRIGT
+163 MRKLAPEMDPLRIGT
-178 GWKKEDLGKPQIM
+178 GWKKEDLEKPQIM

-201 GSGHLNILVEEV
+201 GSGHLNLLVEEV

-260 ANATPFDAGVYLS
+260 ANATPFDGGVYLS

-286 ARVNIPAVVV
+286 ARVDIPAVVV

-316 SAKYERGEI
+316 SAKFERGEI
-325 DEAKLDWAKCNA
+325 DEEKLDWAKCNA

-378 AYAREAGRQAVKL
+378 AYAQEAGSQAVKL
-391 AQTENMRPSDIV
+391 AQMEHMRPSDLV
-403 TMESFENAILVHA
+403 TKESFENAILVHA

-477 MEEIKEHLHLDVM
+477 MEEIKDHLHLDVM

-499 NLDDLK
+499 NLAELRE
-505 KNGFYEKCDKWLQE
+505 NGFYEKCSGWLAK
-519 FNQRYSIKIS
+519 FNERYGTSIT

-568 EMFKSVLR
+568 EMFHAVLR

-637 DGRFSGASTGPVIG
+637 DGRFSGASTGPAIG

-656 AVDGGPIALVKEGD
+656 AVDGGPIALVEEGD
-670 LIEIDVMERKLNIIG
+670 LIEIDVKERKLNIIG
-685 IAGERKTAEEI
+685 IAGERKSMEEI
-696 DEILKER
+696 DAILKER
-703 RKNWRPRELKYR
+703 RRNWKPREPKYK
-715 KGVLRLFSQHAA
+715 KGVLRLFSLHAA

>member
-1 MPVFFESGLL
+1 ME
-11 ILIPVTFGIARK
+11 
-23 TGKSVFC
+23 
-30 YSIPLLAGLAI
+30 
-41 GHAFVPLTPGPVL
+41 
-54 VAEMLNVELSYVIIL
+54 
-69 GIIIGIPAMI
+69 
-79 LAGPVFGKFAGNN
+79 
-92 IPFMKP
+92 
-98 AQLVVAFLV
+98 
-107 AAAVRVSVGSATVS
+107 
-121 MTMAAGI
+121 
-128 IASMP
+128 
-133 MVSGLS
+133 
-139 QLQLATLTIAIA
+139 
-151 AGGKI
+151 
-156 MNLKSQE
+156 LKSQE

-178 GWKKEDLGKPQIM
+178 GWKREDLSKPQIFI
-191 VESTYGDSHP
+191 ESTYGDSHP

-213 RKGVAEA
+213 RKGVAQA
-220 GGFGARYFCTDICD
+220 GGFGARYYVTDICD

-240 DGINYSLA
+240 DGINFSLA
-248 SREMIANMIEIH
+248 SREMIANMIEIQG
-260 ANATPFDAGVYLS
+260 NATVSDAGVYLA
-273 SCDKGMPGNLIGL
+273 SCDKGMPGNLMGL
-286 ARVNIPAVVV
+286 ARVNIPSVVV

-316 SAKYERGEI
+316 SAKYQRGEI
-325 DEAKLDWAKCNA
+325 DEEKLDWAKCNA

-378 AYAREAGRQAVKL
+378 AYAREAGKQAVKL
-391 AQTENMRPSDIV
+391 AYMGNMKPSDIV

-427 IPAIAHEF
+427 IPALAHEF

-443 FDRLHRNARYL
+443 FDRLHRGAHYL

-466 CFYYAGGVPAI
+466 TFYYAGGVPAI

-499 NLDDLK
+499 NLEDLK
-505 KNGFYEKCDKWLQE
+505 KNGFYERCEKWLAQ
-519 FNQRYSIKIS
+519 FNERYNTNITRK
-529 KEDIIRPYDK
+529 DIIRPYDE
-539 AIGTDGSIAVLRGNL
+539 AIGTEGSIAVLKGNL

-568 EMFKSVLR
+568 EMFKAVLR

-584 ECLDAVLKHKV
+584 ECLDAVLHHKV

-617 YTSEAI
+617 YTPEAI

-656 AVDGGPIALVKEGD
+656 AVDGGPIALVEEGD
-670 LIEIDVMERKLNIIG
+670 LIEIDVEARKLNIIG
-685 IAGERKTAEEI
+685 IHGVKMTEEEVQEVLKQRRLAWKPKERKY
-696 DEILKER
+696 K
-703 RKNWRPRELKYR
+703 
-715 KGVLRLFSQHAA
+715 KGVLRLFSELAA

-732 AYLEY
+732 AYLEYDK

>member
-1 MPVFFESGLL
+1 ME
-11 ILIPVTFGIARK
+11 
-23 TGKSVFC
+23 
-30 YSIPLLAGLAI
+30 
-41 GHAFVPLTPGPVL
+41 LT
-54 VAEMLNVELSYVIIL
+54 
-69 GIIIGIPAMI
+69 
-79 LAGPVFGKFAGNN
+79 
-92 IPFMKP
+92 
-98 AQLVVAFLV
+98 
-107 AAAVRVSVGSATVS
+107 
-121 MTMAAGI
+121 
-128 IASMP
+128 
-133 MVSGLS
+133 S
-139 QLQLATLTIAIA
+139 Q
-151 AGGKI
+151 K
-156 MNLKSQE
+156 
-163 MRKLAPELDPLRIGT
+163 MRELAPELDPLRIGT
-178 GWKKEDLGKPQIM
+178 GWKPEDLSKPQIII
-191 VESTYGDSHP
+191 ESTYGDSHP

-213 RKGVAEA
+213 RKGVEEA
-220 GGFGARYFCTDICD
+220 GGHGARYFATDICD

-248 SREMIANMIEIH
+248 SREMIANLIEIH
-260 ANATPFDAGVYLS
+260 ANATPFDGGVYLA
-273 SCDKGMPGNLIGL
+273 SCDKGMPGNLMGL
-286 ARVNIPAVVV
+286 ARVNIPSIVV

-316 SAKYERGEI
+316 SAKYQRGEI
-325 DEAKLDWAKCNA
+325 TEEKLNWAKCNA

-378 AYAREAGRQAVKL
+378 AYARQAGEQVVKL
-391 AQTENMRPSDIV
+391 ATMENMRPSDIV
-403 TMESFENAILVHA
+403 TMESFENAIMVHA

-427 IPAIAHEF
+427 IPALAHEF
-435 GIEITGDT
+435 GFEITGDT
-443 FDRLHRNARYL
+443 FDRLHRGAHYL
-454 LDVRPAGRWPAE
+454 LDIRPAGKWPAE
-466 CFYYAGGVPAI
+466 VFYYAGGVPAI

-499 NLDDLK
+499 NLEDLK
-505 KNGFYEKCDKWLQE
+505 KNGYYEKCAKWME
-519 FNQRYSIKIS
+519 DFNARYGVHVTR
-529 KEDIIRPYDK
+529 EDVIRPYDK
-539 AIGTDGSIAVLRGNL
+539 AIGTDGSIAILKGNL

-568 EMFKSVLR
+568 EMFQAVLR

-607 PKGSGMPEMF
+607 PRGSGMPEMF

-623 SSDKELGKSIALIT
+623 SSDAELGRSIALIT

-656 AVDGGPIALVKEGD
+656 AVDGGPIALVEEGD
-670 LIEIDVMERKLNIIG
+670 LIEIDVMARKLNIIG
-685 IAGERKTAEEI
+685 IAGERKTPEEI
-696 DEILKER
+696 DAALAER
-703 RKNWRPRELKYR
+703 RKNWKPRAPKY
-715 KGVLRLFSQHAA
+715 KSGVLRLFSELAA

-732 AYLEY
+732 AYLDYDRCDK

>member
-1 MPVFFESGLL
+1 ME
-11 ILIPVTFGIARK
+11 
-23 TGKSVFC
+23 
-30 YSIPLLAGLAI
+30 
-41 GHAFVPLTPGPVL
+41 
-54 VAEMLNVELSYVIIL
+54 
-69 GIIIGIPAMI
+69 
-79 LAGPVFGKFAGNN
+79 
-92 IPFMKP
+92 
-98 AQLVVAFLV
+98 
-107 AAAVRVSVGSATVS
+107 
-121 MTMAAGI
+121 
-128 IASMP
+128 
-133 MVSGLS
+133 
-139 QLQLATLTIAIA
+139 
-151 AGGKI
+151 
-156 MNLKSQE
+156 LKSQE

-178 GWKKEDLGKPQIM
+178 GWKPEDLSKVQVMI
-191 VESTYGDSHP
+191 ESTYGDSHP
-201 GSGHLNILVEEV
+201 GSGHLNLLVEEV
-213 RKGVAEA
+213 RKGVEEA
-220 GGFGARYFCTDICD
+220 GGYGARYYCTDICD

-260 ANATPFDAGVYLS
+260 AGATPFDAAVYLA
-273 SCDKGMPGNLIGL
+273 SCDKGMPGNLMGL
-286 ARVNIPAVVV
+286 ARADVPSVVV

-316 SAKYERGEI
+316 SAKYQRGEI
-325 DEAKLDWAKCNA
+325 DEEKLNWAKCNA

-378 AYAREAGRQAVKL
+378 TFAREAGAQAVKL
-391 AQTENMRPSDIV
+391 ATMPGMRPSEMI
-403 TMESFENAILVHA
+403 TMYSFENAILVHA
-416 AISGSTNCLLH
+416 AVSGSTNCLLH

-435 GIEITGDT
+435 GLEVTGDT

-477 MEEIKEHLHLDVM
+477 MEEIREHLHLDVM

-499 NLDDLK
+499 NLDELK
-505 KNGFYEKCDKWLQE
+505 RNGFYDRCEKWLQE
-519 FNQRYSIKIS
+519 FNERYHVSLTR
-529 KEDIIRPYDK
+529 EDIIRPYDK
-539 AIGTDGSIAVLRGNL
+539 ALGTDGSIAILRGNL

-568 EMFKSVLR
+568 EMFKAVLR

-584 ECLDAVLKHKV
+584 ECLDAVLNHKV
-595 QKGDAVFIRYEG
+595 EKGDAVFIRYEG

-656 AVDGGPIALVKEGD
+656 AVDCGPIALVEEGD
-670 LIEIDVMERKLNIIG
+670 LIEIDVEERKLNIIG
-685 IAGERKTAEEI
+685 IAGERKTMEEVAAVL
-696 DEILKER
+696 EER
-703 RKNWRPRELKYR
+703 KKNWEPREPKYK
-715 KGVLRLFSQHAA
+715 KGVLRLFSEHAA

>member
-1 MPVFFESGLL
+1 M
-11 ILIPVTFGIARK
+11 
-23 TGKSVFC
+23 
-30 YSIPLLAGLAI
+30 
-41 GHAFVPLTPGPVL
+41 
-54 VAEMLNVELSYVIIL
+54 
-69 GIIIGIPAMI
+69 
-79 LAGPVFGKFAGNN
+79 
-92 IPFMKP
+92 
-98 AQLVVAFLV
+98 
-107 AAAVRVSVGSATVS
+107 
-121 MTMAAGI
+121 
-128 IASMP
+128 
-133 MVSGLS
+133 
-139 QLQLATLTIAIA
+139 
-151 AGGKI
+151 
-156 MNLKSQE
+156 LKSQE
-163 MRKLAPELDPLRIGT
+163 MRKLAPEMDPLRIGT
-178 GWKKEDLGKPQIM
+178 GWKKEDLEKPQIM

-201 GSGHLNILVEEV
+201 GSGHLNLLVEEV

-260 ANATPFDAGVYLS
+260 ANATPFDGGVYLS

-286 ARVNIPAVVV
+286 ARVDIPAVVV

-316 SAKYERGEI
+316 SAKFERGEI
-325 DEAKLDWAKCNA
+325 DEEKLDWAKCNA
-337 CPSCGACSFIGT
+337 YPSCGACSFIGT

-378 AYAREAGRQAVKL
+378 AYAQEAGSQAVKL
-391 AQTENMRPSDIV
+391 AQMEHMRPSDLV
-403 TMESFENAILVHA
+403 TKESFENAILVHA

-477 MEEIKEHLHLDVM
+477 MEEIKDHLHLDVM

-499 NLDDLK
+499 NLAELRE
-505 KNGFYEKCDKWLQE
+505 NGFYEKCSGWLAK
-519 FNQRYSIKIS
+519 FNERYGTSIT

-568 EMFKSVLR
+568 EMFHAVLR

-656 AVDGGPIALVKEGD
+656 AVDGGPIALVEEGD
-670 LIEIDVMERKLNIIG
+670 LIEIDVKERKLNIIG
-685 IAGERKTAEEI
+685 IAGERKSMEEI
-696 DEILKER
+696 DAILKER
-703 RKNWRPRELKYR
+703 RRNWKPREPKYK
-715 KGVLRLFSQHAA
+715 KGVLRLFSLHAA